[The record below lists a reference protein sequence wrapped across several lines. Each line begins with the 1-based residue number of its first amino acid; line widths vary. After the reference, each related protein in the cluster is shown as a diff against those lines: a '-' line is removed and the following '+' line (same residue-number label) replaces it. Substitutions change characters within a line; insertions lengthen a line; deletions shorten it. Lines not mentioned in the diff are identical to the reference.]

1 MKESIRANLKMI
13 EDNIDRFH
21 PHALKFIDKKE
32 VKKYIAIWRWYV
44 SHDYFKDTHPKPE
57 GDHSKPP
64 INWLDAQLKGLTVPL
79 SRDIGECIKPVVESS
94 LLMEH
99 AAHRIRNILTGIYR
113 YISPE
118 DMKKNSERKYKEKV
132 LDKLDAKKRAEY
144 EKARRDRIAAEKNK
158 KTPEQM
164 QKIADAYLKKKTQQR
179 KEKAEERER
188 KKAEA
193 SKRFDEETRRLK
205 RRGS

>member
-13 EDNIDRFH
+13 EENIDRFH

-64 INWLDAQLKGLTVPL
+64 INWLDAQLKGMTTPL
-79 SRDIGECIKPVVESS
+79 SADIGRCLQPEIVSS
-94 LLMEH
+94 LIMEH
-99 AAHRIRNILTGIYR
+99 AARRIHNTLTCIYR
-113 YISPE
+113 YISLD
-118 DMKKNSERKYKEKV
+118 DMRKIAERKYKEKV
-132 LDKLDAKKRAEY
+132 LDKLDNKKRAEY
-144 EKARRDRIAAEKNK
+144 EKARRDKLAAEKNK

-164 QKIADAYLKKKTQQR
+164 QKIGIAYLKKKKMQR
-179 KEKAEERER
+179 KEKAAEREFR
-188 KKAEA
+188 KQEA

-205 RRGS
+205 RGN

>member
-13 EDNIDRFH
+13 EDNINRFH

-113 YISPE
+113 YISP
-118 DMKKNSERKYKEKV
+118 DDIRKIAERKYKEKV
-132 LDKLDAKKRAEY
+132 LDKLDNKKRAEY
-144 EKARRDRIAAEKNK
+144 ERLRRAKIDAEKNK
-158 KTPEQM
+158 KTPEQI
-164 QKIADAYLKKKTQQR
+164 QKIADVYLKRKMKQR
-179 KEKAEERER
+179 KEKAVEREH
-188 KKAEA
+188 KKQEA

-205 RRGS
+205 RGN

>member
-13 EDNIDRFH
+13 EENIDRFH

-44 SHDYFKDTHPKPE
+44 SHSYFKDTHPKPE
-57 GDHSKPP
+57 GSHSKPP

-94 LLMEH
+94 LMMEH

-118 DMKKNSERKYKEKV
+118 DIQKIAERKYKEKV
-132 LDKLDAKKRAEY
+132 LDKLDNKKRAEY
-144 EKARRDRIAAEKNK
+144 ERLRRAKIEAEKNK
-158 KTPEQM
+158 KSPEQM
-164 QKIADAYLKKKTQQR
+164 QKIADSYIKRKMKQR
-179 KEKAEERER
+179 KEKAAEREFR
-188 KKAEA
+188 KQEA

-205 RRGS
+205 RGN